1 MLLLF
6 IQHVFAPSNVKN
18 LHCPIVLS
26 VYLAH
31 LAQLIRERRQVEGGS
46 EEAREGGGE
55 GRACLVSTALSHAR
69 ALGGTRLLTV
79 HAGDHVAA
87 SLSLV

>member
-1 MLLLF
+1 LLF

-31 LAQLIRERRQVEGGS
+31 LAQLIRERRQVEGES
-46 EEAREGGGE
+46 EEASGQ
-55 GRACLVSTALSHAR
+55 
-69 ALGGTRLLTV
+69 
-79 HAGDHVAA
+79 
-87 SLSLV
+87 